1 MVLIPNRVDGLDSNN
16 IAVITYQPVNRA
28 DWITISLA
36 ATERCERMSAV
47 MCWLFDVVVRKNAV
61 NGDGLV
67 SAFALVIGVNH
78 ICSHYC
84 RHLIYLYFS
93 LKGLPCAC
101 AHLER
106 KGFLYTLQVFFMPW
120 CRIGDN
126 ALVPT
131 DAHSRRFV
139 GAAVWM
145 RPTREMLLVGYVG
158 YSI

>member
-1 MVLIPNRVDGLDSNN
+1 
-16 IAVITYQPVNRA
+16 
-28 DWITISLA
+28 
-36 ATERCERMSAV
+36 MSAIV
-47 MCWLFDVVVRKNAV
+47 CWLFDVVVRKNAV

-67 SAFALVIGVNH
+67 SAFALVIGVDH
-78 ICSHYC
+78 VCSHYC

-106 KGFLYTLQVFFMPW
+106 KGFLYALQVFFMSW

-131 DAHSRRFV
+131 LPTVGGLLAVVVWMHIAEEIQFV
-139 GAAVWM
+139 G
-145 RPTREMLLVGYVG
+145 
-158 YSI
+158 